1 MSSKKKE
8 VGYRYTAKE
17 SKAVQDLARHQMIEK
32 LLADILQDM
41 IICRLEGWDIWEY
54 PRLLRD
60 AIPAPPD
67 DTSEPRRKANA

>member
-1 MSSKKKE
+1 MSSNKKT
-8 VGYRYTAKE
+8 VGCRYTAKE
-17 SKAVQDLARHQMIEK
+17 SKAVQDLARHHMIEK

-41 IICRLEGWDIWEY
+41 TICRLEGWDIWEY

-67 DTSEPRRKANA
+67 DNSEPRRKENA